1 MANSNLVSVIVPV
14 YNVKSYL
21 QECFD
26 SICRQSYRNI
36 EIILVDDGSTDGSG
50 QLCDVLARNDD
61 RTTVL
66 HKENGGLSDARN
78 AGLRIAQGDWISFV
92 DSDDY
97 ISPVFIE
104 VLLNAVL
111 KTGCEMS
118 AIPFGKAFSD
128 GSECELVN
136 SLDLVPDAELVESHE
151 VQRRMLYQ
159 SLDTGAQWRLY
170 SKSSLGVDP
179 FPVGLY
185 YEDLAIVYKIIHKLD
200 KIAISDCRGLY
211 AYRMRGDS
219 IIRQNY
225 KHLKGE
231 SALKISDQ
239 LFADMS
245 NWYSDLTD
253 AAASRCFSLCRM
265 VFAQV
270 PVSSADGSFPE
281 FKADAD
287 DLWNVISRHR
297 KAVLL
302 DSSARCRER
311 LAAAFALTGR
321 SAFER
326 FCRLCRKF
334 GLMQ

>member
-1 MANSNLVSVIVPV
+1 MTASNLVSVIVPV

-26 SICRQSYRNI
+26 SICRQSYQNI
-36 EIILVDDGSTDGSG
+36 EIILIDDGSTDGSG
-50 QLCDVLARNDD
+50 ELCDELAARDD
-61 RTTVL
+61 RAAVL

-78 AGLRIAQGDWISFV
+78 AGLRIARGNWISFI

-97 ISPVFIE
+97 VSPIFIE

-118 AIPFGKAFSD
+118 AVPFGKAFND
-128 GSECELVN
+128 GSGCELIN
-136 SLDLVPDAELVESHE
+136 SIDFVPDAEPLESHD
-151 VQRRMLYQ
+151 VQYRMLYQ

-170 SKSSLGVDP
+170 SKRSLGVDP

-185 YEDLAIVYKIIHKLD
+185 YEDLASVYKIIHKLD
-200 KIAISDCRGLY
+200 KVAVVDCRGLY
-211 AYRMRGDS
+211 AYRMRRDS

-239 LFADMS
+239 LFADIS
-245 NWYSDLTD
+245 KWYPDLTD
-253 AAASRCFSLCRM
+253 AAASRCFSVCRM

-270 PVSSADGSFPE
+270 PHSGSDDTSGF

-287 DLWNVISRHR
+287 ALWAVLKRHR
-297 KAVLL
+297 RIVLL
-302 DSSARCRER
+302 DSAARKRER
-311 LAAAFALTGR
+311 LAALFACLGF
-321 SAFER
+321 SAFDL
-326 FCRLCRKF
+326 FCLLARRM
-334 GLMQ
+334 GLLR

>member
-1 MANSNLVSVIVPV
+1 MSNTNLVSVIVPV

-36 EIILVDDGSTDGSG
+36 EIILVDDGSIDGSG
-50 QLCDVLARNDD
+50 ELCDVLATKDD

-78 AGLRIAQGDWISFV
+78 AGLCIAQGDWVSFI

-97 ISPVFIE
+97 VSPIFIE

-111 KTGCEMS
+111 QTGCGMS
-118 AIPFGKAFSD
+118 VIPFGKPFND
-128 GSECELVN
+128 GASCELVDN
-136 SLDLVPDAELVESHE
+136 PDLIPSAVTMDSYD

-170 SKSSLGVDP
+170 SAASLGPDP

-185 YEDLAIVYKIIHKLD
+185 YEDLASVYKTIHKLD
-200 KIAISDCRGLY
+200 KVAVVDCRGLY

-219 IIRQNY
+219 IIRQDY

-231 SALKISDQ
+231 SALLIADE
-239 LFADMS
+239 LFS
-245 NWYSDLTD
+245 NVSIWYPDLVD
-253 AAASRCFSLCRM
+253 AAASRCFSVCRM
-265 VFAQV
+265 VFAQAIASENTSEYALNDSKKTV
-270 PVSSADGSFPE
+270 GRIKEVFKSSCFRYFCTQE
-281 FKADAD
+281 RT
-287 DLWNVISRHR
+287 SRC
-297 KAVLL
+297 VCL
-302 DSSARCRER
+302 
-311 LAAAFALTGR
+311 F
-321 SAFER
+321 
-326 FCRLCRKF
+326 F
-334 GLMQ
+334 GLTSLSSFLLWL

>member
-1 MANSNLVSVIVPV
+1 MSAGNLVSVIVPV
-14 YNVKSYL
+14 YNVKYYL

-26 SICRQSYRNI
+26 SICSQSYHNI

-50 QLCDVLARNDD
+50 ELCDEIAALDERAV
-61 RTTVL
+61 VL

-78 AGLRIAQGDWISFV
+78 AGLRIARGSWVSFI

-97 ISPVFIE
+97 ISPIYIE
-104 VLLNAVL
+104 VLLNSVL

-118 AIPFGKAFSD
+118 AVPFGKVFKD

-136 SLDLVPDAELVESHE
+136 SLDLVPDAELMESRD

-159 SLDTGAQWRLY
+159 SLDTGAQWRLC
-170 SKSSLGVDP
+170 SISSLGVDP

-185 YEDLAIVYKIIHKLD
+185 YEDLAGVYKIIHKLD
-200 KIAISDCRGLY
+200 KIAIVDCCGLY

-239 LFADMS
+239 LFADIF
-245 NWYSDLTD
+245 NWYPNL
-253 AAASRCFSLCRM
+253 ANAVASRCFSLCRM

-270 PVSSADGSFPE
+270 SASIADGSFPE
-281 FKADAD
+281 FKTDAD

-297 KAVLL
+297 KTVLL
-302 DSSARCRER
+302 DSSARYRER
-311 LAAAFALTGR
+311 LAAAFALVGR
-321 SAFER
+321 PAFER
-326 FCRLCRKF
+326 FCRLCRKI